1 MRGRGR
7 SRMFALLVVLAIL
20 FGITPA
26 LTKAQI
32 PNAAH
37 KKYQSWL
44 AARPYIS
51 SIVISG
57 NRFISDSKIK
67 SQLFSRR
74 NSFWQSLKTGSRN
87 RVLRYTAHRD
97 TLAIK
102 YLYLTEGFLN
112 VKINETFDISEMD
125 SSAIVRINIDEGS
138 RYLVGRVTLTAND
151 SLAFYDELRRT
162 VSELKTGDP
171 VDPIKISATVFDLK
185 TIFANNGHPYAE
197 VEQTLDTTTGP
208 ANVLITFKAREGPL
222 VRFGRLNIKNLSNYH
237 PSLVR
242 REITFKEG
250 ELYSRERII
259 ESQKR
264 LYSTN
269 LFNSINLDIDRD
281 NINGSGS
288 GTRDTLPDFMFSAI
302 ERKPHFVS
310 LRTGAGQDPQQDLV
324 WDFSTAW
331 GKRNIFRSRRA
342 EISVQSRYII
352 FTQWRP
358 LSHRFQIR
366 YTEPWFINL
375 RMPLTLTAR
384 FEPGV
389 RSQLLPYR
397 VQRWS
402 VSLSTRKE
410 WSEGLYAVISGEY
423 ENVNIYG
430 IEGEEKEAIQD
441 TIRVRRKFTVL
452 LVRDTRIDKFVPGSG
467 SFTTYLMQYVG
478 GLLGGNDSFIK
489 LEYSWARYQTAI
501 GRAVYATRIKTGWV
515 KEYGDAHSV
524 PADDRFYL
532 GGANSIRGF
541 RENTIGPRDADDINV
556 GANAYA
562 VFNQEIRFPIYW
574 RFWGSVFTDMGN
586 GWESFSEVNFDS
598 ILFSY
603 GTGIQF
609 LSPAGPIRLDY
620 AHRMENGIYK
630 EDSRFHITILYAF

>member
-1 MRGRGR
+1 MPRRGR
-7 SRMFALLVVLAIL
+7 SKAFALIVALSVLLGMTAVS
-20 FGITPA
+20 
-26 LTKAQI
+26 TKAQI
-32 PNAAH
+32 PNAAD

-51 SIVISG
+51 DIIIEG
-57 NRFISDSKIK
+57 NSSISDSKIK
-67 SQLFSRR
+67 SRLFSRR

-87 RVLRYTAHRD
+87 RVLRYTAYRD

-102 YLYLTEGFLN
+102 YLYLTKGFLN
-112 VKINETFDISEMD
+112 VKIKETIAVSETD
-125 SSAIVRINIDEGS
+125 SSAIVNINIDEGS
-138 RYLVGRVTLTAND
+138 RYLIGRVILTAND

-162 VSELKTGDP
+162 VSELKIGDP
-171 VDPIKISATVFDLK
+171 VDPIKTSTTVFDLK
-185 TIFANNGHPYAE
+185 TIFANNGYPYAE
-197 VEQTLDTTTGP
+197 VKQTPDTATGA
-208 ANVLITFKAREGPL
+208 ANVLITFKTREGPL
-222 VRFGRLNIKNLSNYH
+222 VRFGRLNIKDLSNYH

-281 NINGSGS
+281 NINGSDP

-302 ERKPHFVS
+302 ERKPHFIS

-342 EISVQSRYII
+342 ELSVQSRYII

-366 YTEPWFINL
+366 YIEPWFINL

-410 WSEGLYAVISGEY
+410 WSERLYAVISGEY

-441 TIRVRRKFTVL
+441 TIRVRRKLTVL
-452 LVRDTRIDKFVPGSG
+452 LVRDTRIDKFIPRSG

-501 GRAVYATRIKTGWV
+501 GRAVYATRIKAGWV
-515 KEYGDAHSV
+515 KEFGDAHSV

-603 GTGIQF
+603 GIGIQF